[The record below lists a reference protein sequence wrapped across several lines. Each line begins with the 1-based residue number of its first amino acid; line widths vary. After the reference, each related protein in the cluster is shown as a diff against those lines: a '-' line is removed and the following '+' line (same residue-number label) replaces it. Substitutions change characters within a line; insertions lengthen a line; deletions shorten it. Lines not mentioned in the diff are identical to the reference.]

1 MTQTTTANSV
11 MNSSLNR
18 SELIYACAYAFQILA
33 AINHEA
39 HTVYIEDD
47 WFLNHVTPTALNIR
61 VKLKNILNN
70 AHQIRAYVEPLN
82 SLSSP
87 LTRLDC
93 YTGSQLELAIIT
105 MYKTHHRTFK
115 HEAELKPS
123 QAPAAY
129 STLILERLATIESY
143 LIEAL
148 NTLKQTSHEAVVV
161 IEEALDLSDLSHQ
174 LITLSEEIARI
185 FPFLEASLIGY
196 IQTKNGDYYYL
207 ESTFLGFSA

>member
-1 MTQTTTANSV
+1 MTQTTTAKSAI
-11 MNSSLNR
+11 NSSLNR
-18 SELIYACAYAFQILA
+18 SEAISGCTFAFQLLA

-39 HTVYIEDD
+39 RTVYIEDD

-70 AHQIRAYVEPLN
+70 ANLIRAYVEPLN
-82 SLSSP
+82 SLTSP
-87 LTRLDC
+87 LTRIDC
-93 YTGSQLELAIIT
+93 YTSAQLELAIIS
-105 MYKTHHRTFK
+105 MYKTNRLDFNYQVQFK
-115 HEAELKPS
+115 PHQS
-123 QAPAAY
+123 PAIY
-129 STLILERLATIESY
+129 SALILERLATMESY

-148 NTLKQTSHEAVVV
+148 NTLKQTSHEAIAT

-196 IQTKNGDYYYL
+196 IQTKNGAYYYL
-207 ESTFLGFSA
+207 ESTFLEYSA